1 MRQCNVKEDKEENG
15 VDPLCIGRWVLLLD
29 SVSSI
34 MSPLPDTPD
43 MPDL

>member
-1 MRQCNVKEDKEENG
+1 MRQYNIKESKGEGADL
-15 VDPLCIGRWVLLLD
+15 LCIGKWVLLLD